1 MEKCYLCPRNCGVDR
16 KIQKGVCGAGDK
28 MIVSYS
34 MLHHF
39 EEPIISG
46 EPCDSRGSGTIFFG
60 GCNMK
65 CVYCQNF
72 DLSHHAKGEEVSV
85 LRLAYLMEHLEKV
98 GAYNIN
104 LVTPTH
110 FSDKIIEALKI
121 YKPTIPVIWN
131 TSGYEKPEIIE
142 SLKGYVD
149 IFLTDLK
156 YFDSQLSLKL
166 SKAPDYFDC
175 ATKSILKMREVVG
188 EDVIENGMMKRGLIV
203 RHLVL
208 PNSSADSIK
217 LLEWVA
223 ENLGKNTV
231 VSIMNQYVPFYK
243 AKEMSEINRKVTTIE
258 YKRVVQ
264 KALNLGLDNA
274 YIQDSSSAD
283 EIYVPPFS
291 EQSKNLLNEI
301 KKDVN

>member
-1 MEKCYLCPRNCGVDR
+1 MGKCYLCPRNCGVDR
-16 KIQKGVCGAGDK
+16 SKQKGICGSGDK
-28 MIVSYS
+28 VIISYS
-34 MLHHF
+34 MMHHF

-46 EPCDSRGSGTIFFG
+46 EPCDTRGSGTIFFG

-65 CVYCQNF
+65 CVYCQNY
-72 DLSHHAKGEEVSV
+72 DLSHHVKGEEVSV
-85 LRLAYLMEHLEKV
+85 LRLAYLMEMLEKQ

-110 FSDKIIEALKI
+110 FADKIIEALKI
-121 YKPTIPVIWN
+121 YKPQIPIVWN

-156 YFDSQLSLKL
+156 YYDSKLSEKL
-166 SKAPDYFDC
+166 SKAPNYFEY

-188 EDVIENGMMKRGLIV
+188 EDVLESGMMKKGLII

-208 PNSSADSIK
+208 PNNSSDSVKI
-217 LLEWVA
+217 LEWVA
-223 ENLGKNTV
+223 KNLGQNTI
-231 VSIMNQYVPFYK
+231 VSIMNQYVPFFK
-243 AKEMSEINRKVTTIE
+243 AKEMNEMNRTVSVIE

-264 KALNLGLDNA
+264 KALDLGLNNA
-274 YIQDSSSAD
+274 FIQEDSSAD
-283 EIYVPPFS
+283 EIFVPPFGD
-291 EQSKNLLNEI
+291 ESKNLMKNI
-301 KKDVN
+301 KVVD

>member
-16 KIQKGVCGAGDK
+16 SKQKGVCGAGDK
-28 MIVSYS
+28 LIISYS

-46 EPCDSRGSGTIFFG
+46 EPCDARGSGAIFFG

-65 CVYCQNF
+65 CVYCQNY

-85 LRLAYLMEHLEKV
+85 LRLAYLMEFLEKQ

-110 FSDKIIEALKI
+110 FSDKIVEALKI
-121 YKPTIPVIWN
+121 YKPNIPVVWN
-131 TSGYEKPEIIE
+131 TSGYEKPEVIE
-142 SLKGYVD
+142 KLKGYVD

-156 YFDSQLSLKL
+156 YYDSKLSLKL
-166 SKAPDYFDC
+166 SKSSDYFEY
-175 ATKSILKMREVVG
+175 ATKSILKMREIVG
-188 EDVIENGMMKRGLIV
+188 EDVIENGMMKKGLIV

-208 PNSSADSIK
+208 PNYSADSIK
-217 LLEWVA
+217 ILEWLK
-223 ENLGKNTV
+223 ENLGKNTI
-231 VSIMNQYVPFYK
+231 VSIMNQYVAFFK
-243 AKEMSEINRKVTTIE
+243 AKEMPEMNRRVTAIE

-264 KALNLGLDNA
+264 KALSLGLNNA
-274 YIQDSSSAD
+274 YIQESSSAD
-283 EIYVPPFS
+283 EVYVPPFNNVD
-291 EQSKNLLNEI
+291 KNLL
-301 KKDVN
+301 KKVKDVN

>member
-16 KIQKGVCGAGDK
+16 SKQKGVYGAGDK
-28 MIVSYS
+28 LIISYS

-46 EPCDSRGSGTIFFG
+46 EPCDTRGSGAIFFG

-65 CVYCQNF
+65 CVYCQNY

-85 LRLAYLMEHLEKV
+85 LRLAYLMEFLEKQ

-110 FSDKIIEALKI
+110 FSDKIVEALKI
-121 YKPTIPVIWN
+121 YKPNIPVVWN
-131 TSGYEKPEIIE
+131 TSGYEKPEVIE
-142 SLKGYVD
+142 KLKGYVD

-156 YFDSQLSLKL
+156 YYDSKLSLKL
-166 SKAPDYFDC
+166 SKSSDYFEY
-175 ATKSILKMREVVG
+175 ATKSILKMREIVG
-188 EDVIENGMMKRGLIV
+188 EDVIENGMMKKGLIV

-208 PNSSADSIK
+208 PNYSADSIK
-217 LLEWVA
+217 ILEWLK
-223 ENLGKNTV
+223 ENLGKNTI
-231 VSIMNQYVPFYK
+231 VSIMNQYVAFFK
-243 AKEMSEINRKVTTIE
+243 AKEMPEMNRRVTAIE

-264 KALNLGLDNA
+264 KALSLGLNNA
-274 YIQDSSSAD
+274 YIQESSSAD
-283 EIYVPPFS
+283 EVYVPPFNNVD
-291 EQSKNLLNEI
+291 KNLL
-301 KKDVN
+301 KKVKDVN

>member
-1 MEKCYLCPRNCGVDR
+1 MVKCYLCPRNCGVDR

-85 LRLAYLMEHLEKV
+85 LRLAHLMEHLEKV